1 MRKRVSRDRLAL
13 RAMFLA
19 GILMPHDA
27 SAEPDVLARLG
38 ITGSIDAR
46 VVVADG
52 EESWQNDGLGKLRFD
67 GNDLGRAQARVAIAD
82 AHLIAQPNF
91 GDFRF
96 HIDGRFQHSDRVS
109 IGLNQAWIAWK
120 PIPKG
125 ETKISA
131 RAGLFY
137 PPISLEHDGPGWTTT
152 RTLTPSAINSW
163 IGEEV
168 KVVGLEGKV
177 STPIGAHEITV
188 AAGVF
193 AANDT
198 TGILLTFRGWALHD
212 VGVNAFDRL
221 PLPRRS
227 NQALDGLASYTTPV
241 NELDNRPGY
250 YVHGVWQLPERLSV
264 NATWF
269 DNRGDPE
276 AIEASREYGWRTKF
290 INIGMRFDVDDK
302 TQLMAQAMRGTT
314 KMGHPDADGRFPFDV
329 TYRSAYLLGT
339 RQMGKGRLTVRGDL
353 FDVVD
358 QTDVTIDNNNNETGW
373 ALTGAYMHPLS
384 DRATVRVEIV
394 HLSSNRPARTLMASS
409 SKAGQDQF
417 QLSLRYEF

>member
-212 VGVNAFDRL
+212 VGVCSPSA
-221 PLPRRS
+221 
-227 NQALDGLASYTTPV
+227 
-241 NELDNRPGY
+241 
-250 YVHGVWQLPERLSV
+250 
-264 NATWF
+264 
-269 DNRGDPE
+269 
-276 AIEASREYGWRTKF
+276 
-290 INIGMRFDVDDK
+290 
-302 TQLMAQAMRGTT
+302 LMAHNWG
-314 KMGHPDADGRFPFDV
+314 
-329 TYRSAYLLGT
+329 
-339 RQMGKGRLTVRGDL
+339 
-353 FDVVD
+353 
-358 QTDVTIDNNNNETGW
+358 
-373 ALTGAYMHPLS
+373 
-384 DRATVRVEIV
+384 
-394 HLSSNRPARTLMASS
+394 
-409 SKAGQDQF
+409 
-417 QLSLRYEF
+417 